1 MTVTHRSYVFRTA
14 VTVASVVAA
23 ASLLAACSTVVTAHP
38 TSLAAATSP
47 PTPTLDSA
55 ASSSS
60 SSVGGNPGTWTP
72 ITITASDNG
81 KTIVMVPDQ
90 VALLE
95 GLPMN
100 DGEDLNVDVTDESV
114 ATFERAEGDSSKVS
128 AGPAIIAKAPGSTD
142 VVFSYDE
149 QGDTSGANVAFKVT
163 ISVQEQ

>member
-1 MTVTHRSYVFRTA
+1 MTVTHRSYVIRTA
-14 VTVASVVAA
+14 VSGGSVVVAA
-23 ASLLAACSTVVTAHP
+23 ALLAACSTVVTAHP
-38 TSLAAATSP
+38 TSLAATTSP
-47 PTPTLDSA
+47 AAPTLDSA

-60 SSVGGNPGTWTP
+60 SAVGGNPGTWTP
-72 ITITASDNG
+72 LTITASDNG

-128 AGPAIIAKAPGSTD
+128 AAPAIIAKAPGTTD
-142 VVFSYDE
+142 VVFTYDE

-163 ISVQEQ
+163 ITVKEQ

>member
-38 TSLAAATSP
+38 TSLAATTSP

-163 ISVQEQ
+163 ISVQDQ

>member
-38 TSLAAATSP
+38 TSLAATTSP

>member
-1 MTVTHRSYVFRTA
+1 MTMTHRSYVFRTA

-38 TSLAAATSP
+38 TSLAATTSP

-163 ISVQEQ
+163 ISVQDQ